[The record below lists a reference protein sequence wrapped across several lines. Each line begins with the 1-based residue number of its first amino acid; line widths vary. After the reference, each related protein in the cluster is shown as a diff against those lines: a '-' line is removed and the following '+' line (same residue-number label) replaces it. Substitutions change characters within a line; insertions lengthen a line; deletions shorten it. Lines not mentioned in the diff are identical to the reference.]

1 MANIKEELRDG
12 ENLWLGDEESGTS
25 QLLSVGELLE
35 QLGCSWICLQGSVCS
50 ADHHLKAHSGKD
62 KTQLNRIK

>member
-1 MANIKEELRDG
+1 MANTKEELRDS

-35 QLGCSWICLQGSVCS
+35 QLGCS
-50 ADHHLKAHSGKD
+50 
-62 KTQLNRIK
+62 